1 MTAATTTAAITT
13 ARRIPVMSAVVEV
26 LKSEGID
33 TVFGCP
39 GAAIL
44 PLYKAFEQDGS
55 IEHLIVR
62 HEEGATHMA
71 DGWART
77 RGNVGVAIGT
87 SGPAGTNMITGL
99 YTAMADSVP
108 ILCITGQAASTK
120 LHQEAFQA
128 VDIVEI
134 ARPVT
139 KWAVQIK
146 EAAQAPWI
154 FREAF
159 RIARSGRPGPV
170 LIDLPIDVQRQE
182 ILWDSAIDAPLPVP
196 AVRPQ
201 QSRVAR
207 ALDLLL
213 AAQRPLLL
221 SGGGVII
228 GEAHRE
234 LAELAEYLNIPVQVT
249 LMGKG
254 SIDESHPLFAGMTG
268 IQTSQRYGNAS
279 FLESDL
285 VLALGARF
293 GDRHTGDLDTY
304 RGDRKF
310 IHVDIEPT
318 QIGKV
323 FEPDLG
329 IVSDTKLFLRSLLAE
344 AKRRDAGRG
353 PGGWTE
359 RVASLRSTLTRRD
372 DFEEVPIKAPRVY
385 REINAAFG
393 PETYFVTAIGLYQIW
408 GGQFQRG
415 GHPRRYQVCGQAGP
429 LGWEIPAAIGVKKA
443 LKDSEPDAEVV
454 GIVGDYGFQFL
465 VEELAVAAQYDVPLV
480 LIMLNNEYLGL
491 IRQAEVPYDMNYEV
505 NIHYDEYGTDN
516 VKIMEAYG
524 CRGRRVYEPGEIA
537 DAIAWARKEAQASS
551 RPVLVEVMIEREANT
566 AHGIRIDAVREF
578 EPVPEAVV
586 DEAPDIRAEGI
597 EA

>member
-1 MTAATTTAAITT
+1 MAP
-13 ARRIPVMSAVVEV
+13 RLMPVMDAVVHV
-26 LKSEGID
+26 LKSEGVD
-33 TVFGCP
+33 TAFGCP

-44 PLYKAFEQDGS
+44 PLYKALEDDGT

-77 RGNVGVAIGT
+77 NGNVGVAIGT

-99 YTAMADSVP
+99 YTAIADSIP
-108 ILCITGQAASTK
+108 IVCITGQAVSSK

-134 ARPVT
+134 SKPVT
-139 KWAVQIK
+139 KWSVQVK

-170 LIDLPIDVQRQE
+170 LIDLPLDVQQQK
-182 ILWDSAIDAPLPVP
+182 IMWDPELDAPLPVAEVHP
-196 AVRPQ
+196 HAP
-201 QSRVAR
+201 RVEA
-207 ALDLLL
+207 ALDMLL
-213 AAQRPLLL
+213 AAERPLLL

-228 GEAHRE
+228 GEAHEELVE
-234 LAELAEYLNIPVQVT
+234 LAELLQIPVQVT

-254 SIDESHPLFAGMTG
+254 SIDENHALYSGMTG

-293 GDRHTGDLDTY
+293 GDRHTGSLDVY

-323 FEPDLG
+323 FQPDLG
-329 IVSDTKLFLRSLLAE
+329 IVSDTRLFLQAILQAAKDRGLRGE
-344 AKRRDAGRG
+344 AGAWVSRIQ
-353 PGGWTE
+353 E
-359 RVASLRSTLTRRD
+359 LRSTLTRRE
-372 DFEEVPIKAPRVY
+372 DFDSVPVKAPRAY
-385 REINAAFG
+385 KEINEVFDAN
-393 PETYFVTAIGLYQIW
+393 TYFVTAIGLYQIW
-408 GGQFQRG
+408 GGQHQKAYL
-415 GHPRRYQVCGQAGP
+415 PRRYQICGQAGP

-443 LKDSEPDAEVV
+443 LKNSDPNAEVV
-454 GIVGDYGFQFL
+454 GIVGDYGFQYL
-465 VEELAVAAQYDVPLV
+465 VEELAVAAQYNVPFV
-480 LIMLNNEYLGL
+480 IIMLNNEYLGL
-491 IRQAEVPYDMNYEV
+491 IRQASLPYEMNYQV
-505 NIHYDEYGTDN
+505 DIHYDDYGTDN

-524 CRGRRVYEPGEIA
+524 CSGRRVFEPGEIRESLE
-537 DAIAWARKEAQASS
+537 WARKEAQATS
-551 RPVLVEVMIEREANT
+551 RPVLVEIMIEREANT
-566 AHGIRIDAVREF
+566 PHGPAIDAVREF
-578 EPVPEAVV
+578 EPVPQ
-586 DEAPDIRAEGI
+586 G
-597 EA
+597 